1 MYSILANQ
9 NFKRIKVLYFGPEV
23 KLSKDLN
30 IPGMVNLLCK
40 YYLTLNSN
48 RPINTKKARY
58 SIF

>member
-1 MYSILANQ
+1 MYNILANQ
-9 NFKRIKVLYFGPEV
+9 NVKRIKVLYFGPEV

-30 IPGMVNLLCK
+30 SPGMVNLLCK
-40 YYLTLNSN
+40 YYLALNSN

>member
-1 MYSILANQ
+1 MYNILANQ

-48 RPINTKKARY
+48 RPINTKKVRY